1 MKCKYP
7 YTGNNCSITYLDYL
21 KENGNYNSY
30 LYVQYFYLI
39 GSSITLL
46 LSSYLFYMSY
56 KKRESYLQK
65 VTYLSCLCVS
75 VLFTI
80 RGIDPESYGDII
92 PKIINQLCWDIS
104 TSLLYTVLYTYL
116 FYMIKSLDK
125 YNKNLLFIKLTI
137 NIMTFITWILC
148 ILSSFLQTYLDNR
161 KIFRSLKLICLSVIL
176 VLLTSLINRYNY
188 KIYKVINVIECNK
201 NEGSKRI
208 SNKIIFISILL
219 NVLSLLTV
227 TFQLYSS
234 YLIFKNNNL
243 SRLPTEGFR
252 FPMFG
257 LLQYLVIVFLLLTYK
272 KKYIG
277 NKISN
282 FFKCYG
288 EKKISEIELS
298 NISIKE
304 TSINI

>member
-1 MKCKYP
+1 
-7 YTGNNCSITYLDYL
+7 
-21 KENGNYNSY
+21 
-30 LYVQYFYLI
+30 
-39 GSSITLL
+39 
-46 LSSYLFYMSY
+46 MSY

-65 VTYLSCLCVS
+65 VTYLSCLFAS
-75 VLFTI
+75 VLFII

-148 ILSSFLQTYLDNR
+148 ILTSFLQTYLDNR
-161 KIFRSLKLICLSVIL
+161 KMFRSLKLICLSVIL
-176 VLLTSLINRYNY
+176 VILTFLINRYNY
-188 KIYKVINVIECNK
+188 KIYKVINVNK

-234 YLIFKNNNL
+234 YLIFKNSNL

-257 LLQYLVIVFLLLTYK
+257 LLQYSVIIFLLLTYK

-282 FFKCYG
+282 FFKCYEG
-288 EKKISEIELS
+288 KKVSEIELS